1 MENKSSKSVAI
12 IVAHPDDEILWAGGA
27 ILTHPYWNCFIVGLC
42 RRNDKD
48 RATKFHQVLKIL
60 NATGNM
66 GDLDDEPE
74 QKPLNEDEVEL
85 AILDL
90 LPQKHFD
97 LIITHNPHGEYTK
110 HLRHEETSK
119 AVISLWHKG
128 KISTNQL
135 WVFAYEDGNK
145 AYYPKAIENTSI
157 YKVLEASVWQ
167 KKYDLMTNIYGFK
180 KDSWEAQTTPKAEA
194 FWQFDEAKVAYY
206 WLGKNRKTTNY
217 L

>member
-1 MENKSSKSVAI
+1 MDKQSSKSVAI
-12 IVAHPDDEILWAGGA
+12 IVAHPDDEILWVGGT
-27 ILTHPYWNCFIVGLC
+27 ILNHPLWKFYIISLC
-42 RRNDKD
+42 RKNDEE
-48 RATKFHQVLKIL
+48 RATKFYEVLKIL
-60 NATGNM
+60 NAKGNM

-74 QKPLNEDEVEL
+74 QIPLSNDEVES

-145 AYYPKAIENTSI
+145 TYYPKAIDNTSI
-157 YKVLEASVWQ
+157 YNVLEASVWQ
-167 KKYDLMTNIYGFK
+167 KKYDLINDIYGFE
-180 KDSWEAQTTPKAEA
+180 KDSWEAKTTPKEEA

-206 WLGKNRKTTNY
+206 WLEKMNK
-217 L
+217 